1 MLACALFYTAETSII
16 RWIGPGWPAPVT
28 LFWREIAA
36 ICILLPF
43 VLHQRGKPLRTQQ
56 FKWLVFRSATGT
68 LAMMFSI
75 YAIARLPLATATTL
89 SFTRPMW
96 ISLIA
101 FVVLKEPMGW
111 RKLAALALSISGV
124 LWMLQP
130 SAEMPDLE
138 AAIADIGAAFLFAA
152 SLVSIRYMTAT
163 ESPLTIMIYGQLLG
177 LLFTAPL
184 AIWYWRSPDLQQAY
198 ILLSVGA
205 VGVCTMA
212 CHVKALQAADA
223 SVVGPYEYLRL
234 PFAMVAGIALLGEVP
249 GWFTLVGAGLIVSG
263 ALIAA
268 MATRTRSPKFKA
280 EPPIE
285 FQLPENHRFSARD
298 IGSIFKDVLCEQ
310 IEEAVAHMGDTFW
323 TDGRTGHNIG
333 RNELDAVRMMEGI
346 QSGPTAEKCVDP
358 DTYARWLLKELDSVA
373 ERFRLTVP
381 DPDGYGIATI
391 GTVKRNLCRKLL
403 AADE

>member
-1 MLACALFYTAETSII
+1 MARA
-16 RWIGPGWPAPVT
+16 
-28 LFWREIAA
+28 IAV

-163 ESPLTIMIYGQLLG
+163 GPPLTIAIYGQLLG

-234 PFAMVAGIALLGEVP
+234 PFAMVAGNALLGEVP

-285 FQLPENHRFSARD
+285 FQLPENHR
-298 IGSIFKDVLCEQ
+298 
-310 IEEAVAHMGDTFW
+310 
-323 TDGRTGHNIG
+323 
-333 RNELDAVRMMEGI
+333 
-346 QSGPTAEKCVDP
+346 
-358 DTYARWLLKELDSVA
+358 WLLKELDSVGRA
-373 ERFRLTVP
+373 ISI
-381 DPDGYGIATI
+381 YSS
-391 GTVKRNLCRKLL
+391 
-403 AADE
+403 